1 VIERRRATH
10 VVIDTDVASWLLDP
24 RPLAHTETARQVIG
38 RRARVVSFVTVAEL
52 RYGALRAGGGDLRRR
67 QLERSIADLEV
78 IQTSERLITRSAE
91 LRNVASRAGHPIS
104 QKIHEADRWV
114 ASTAAVLGL
123 ELVAG
128 DDLREP
134 PRSRH
139 PPHPPR
145 LTPRPRAPSLTVPGE
160 REVRLEVSDIPRG

>member
-1 VIERRRATH
+1 MIDPRRATH

-24 RPLAHTETARQVIG
+24 RPFPHTEMTRQVIA

-52 RYGALRAGGGDLRRR
+52 RYGALRAGWGEPRRR

-78 IQTSERLITRSAE
+78 IQTSDRLITGGAE

-114 ASTAAVLGL
+114 AATAVVLGL

-128 DDLREP
+128 DGIFEHLPGLEIHRIH
-134 PRSRH
+134 RS
-139 PPHPPR
+139 
-145 LTPRPRAPSLTVPGE
+145 
-160 REVRLEVSDIPRG
+160 